1 MTSPPT
7 AGTVS
12 LDSQA
17 FTRNVSRET
26 LHEIKSNMTF
36 NSFFTRALL
45 VSVVALPLVTSA
57 AINKCTGTDGK
68 VVFSDQPC
76 APSQI
81 ATTVKDGGSAKPG
94 AVTSKPTD
102 LPTGTKP
109 TLDSMD
115 AMLTPECRQLRKE
128 QDEKIKAV
136 VAGRLTQADLQR
148 VQNRFESQCVP
159 LIKAAQDAE
168 WAKGKGERDKLQ
180 KQLECTDK
188 RRVYNERKD
197 RLASLDDSGRK
208 AMAAIALDLDTN
220 CR

>member
-7 AGTVS
+7 AGTIS
-12 LDSQA
+12 LDFQA
-17 FTRNVSRET
+17 FSRNVSRET
-26 LHEIKSNMTF
+26 LHELQSNMTF
-36 NSFFTRALL
+36 NLLFARALL
-45 VSVVALPLVTSA
+45 VSVVALPLVVSA
-57 AINKCTGTDGK
+57 AVNKCTGADGK
-68 VVFSDQPC
+68 VVFSDKPC
-76 APSQI
+76 APSQT
-81 ATTVKDGGSAKPG
+81 ATTIKDGGSAKPA

-102 LPTGTKP
+102 LQTGTKP
-109 TLDSMD
+109 TFDSMD

-128 QDEKIKAV
+128 QDEQVKAV
-136 VAGRLTQADLQR
+136 VAGRLTQTDFQR

-159 LIKAAQDAE
+159 LIKAAQDTD

-197 RLASLDDSGRK
+197 KLASLDDSGRK